1 MKWKITIRFMLAVL
15 AVMIASNL
23 VNVLI
28 SNYFS
33 FEKNTV
39 TQVFS
44 GILTITSV
52 FNSETVSPI
61 SGGQDRG
68 RAGNAAIPQEADTE
82 MFITVKSDIGDNQ
95 TTMQIDM
102 SDAYEQIRIKRSF
115 VDAVKTNDGWIQI
128 INDKGEEIA
137 NINKPESIKTSYTK
151 YELNKAVTEPLNID
165 KYVVIV
171 EQPDTEKISYVV
183 GMPKP
188 DISFGSVIDY
198 NLDYFRQLDSQ
209 NFITFGATL
218 IIALI
223 LGYLMANRLNKPVV
237 KITDGIAKIAAGDY
251 NVNFPC
257 DSFYKEV
264 YKSLDDM
271 AAALKSAEQ
280 ERKKNEKIREEWIT
294 NISHDLKTPLS
305 SIQGYGELLYES
317 AEALPLEDLKKY
329 ISVIREKSEYMDAL
343 IEDLKLT
350 QKLKNDLIPLKKEKG
365 NLVEVLR
372 ETVISI
378 LNNPEYENRTIH
390 FDSDNE
396 QIMTEYDW
404 LLFKRAFTNIISN
417 AIIHNPEETEIWV
430 SIRKAERV
438 CVEITDNG
446 NGISE
451 IDKDK
456 LFTRYYRGTSTNKS
470 YAGTGLGLAIAREII
485 EAHGGSI
492 ELDSRMG
499 EGTTI
504 RVLL

>member
-1 MKWKITIRFMLAVL
+1 MIEVKWKITIRFILAVL
-15 AVMIASNL
+15 AVMIISNL

-33 FEKNTV
+33 FEENTV

-44 GILTITSV
+44 GILTITGV
-52 FNSETVSPI
+52 FNSETDSPVS
-61 SGGQDRG
+61 GEQERDRT
-68 RAGNAAIPQEADTE
+68 GNTAIPQETDTE
-82 MFITVKSDIGDNQ
+82 MVITVKSDIGDNQ

-102 SDAYEQIRIKRSF
+102 SDAYEQIRISRSF
-115 VDAVKTNDGWIQI
+115 VDAVKTKDGWIQI

-137 NINKPESIKTSYTK
+137 SINKPESIKTSYTK
-151 YELNKAVTEPLNID
+151 YELNKAVTDPLNID
-165 KYVVIV
+165 KYVVVV
-171 EQPDTEKISYVV
+171 EQPDTEENISYVV

-198 NLDYFRQLDSQ
+198 NLNYFRRLDSQ

-218 IIALI
+218 IIALV
-223 LGYLMANRLNKPVV
+223 LGYLMAHRLNKPVV
-237 KITDGIAKIAAGDY
+237 KMTDGIAKIAAGDY
-251 NVNFPC
+251 NVSFPH
-257 DSFYKEV
+257 DSLYKEV

-271 AAALKSAEQ
+271 ATALKSAEQ

-317 AEALPLEDLKKY
+317 AETLPLEDLKKY
-329 ISVIREKSEYMDAL
+329 ILVIREKSEYIDAL

-365 NLVEVLR
+365 NLVEILR

-404 LLFKRAFTNIISN
+404 LLFKRAFTNILSN
-417 AIIHNPEETEIWV
+417 AIIHTLKKP
-430 SIRKAERV
+430 KY
-438 CVEITDNG
+438 G
-446 NGISE
+446 
-451 IDKDK
+451 
-456 LFTRYYRGTSTNKS
+456 
-470 YAGTGLGLAIAREII
+470 
-485 EAHGGSI
+485 
-492 ELDSRMG
+492 
-499 EGTTI
+499 
-504 RVLL
+504 